1 MKIIAIIG
9 QRGSGK
15 SFLCKRLME
24 VLPNSTKMSFADGL
38 KLLAQAHYSVNRE
51 TIDSLTFKETPKPTT
66 LNPIDVASCQ
76 QIFGVI
82 IPEKHLYT
90 DFTSPRH
97 FMQYFG
103 TEILRNIDPD
113 IHINRMVKELDKTK
127 SDFVLIDDCR
137 FQNEFNLL
145 SGYDFLSAYL
155 EHPTPIQDQ
164 GNLHPSESYI
174 PQLATQCQI
183 QGTRSNLFNKI
194 KGSLNERNFFQKN
207 E

>member
-38 KLLAQAHYSVNRE
+38 KLLAQAHYSVTRE
-51 TIDSLTFKETPKPTT
+51 TMDSLTFKETPYPTI
-66 LNPIDVASCQ
+66 LNPIDVTSCQ
-76 QIFGVI
+76 QIFGVT
-82 IPEKHLYT
+82 IPERHLYT

-97 FMQYFG
+97 FMQYVG

-113 IHINRMVKELDKTK
+113 IHIKRMVKEISNSK

-145 SGYDFLSAYL
+145 SGYDFVSAYL
-155 EHPTPIQDQ
+155 EHPNPIQNQ
-164 GNLHPSESYI
+164 GSLHPSESYT
-174 PQLATQCQI
+174 PQLVSQCRV
-183 QGTRSNLFNKI
+183 QGTRSDLFNKI
-194 KGSLNERNFFQKN
+194 MEALNERNFFQKD